1 MQFETARLIVRPLQQ
16 SDLTDVY
23 HSRKNPDTSK
33 YIGDP
38 ATLEDAKLRIEE
50 ATQPWQG
57 HDHQKMML
65 AIRCKTTNQFIGEL
79 LFKFTQKQ
87 CHIGEIGYRLSSQ
100 HLGKGYAFEAAS
112 TFISS
117 LFDQFEL
124 NKVIAVCAINNVA
137 SWRLMEKLGMRREA
151 ELRDN
156 MYLQGSYQNSFMY
169 SILRR
174 ELQ

>member
-1 MQFETARLIVRPLQQ
+1 MRFETARLTVRPLQQ

-23 HSRKNPDTSK
+23 QSRKNPDTSK

-38 ATLEDAKLRIEE
+38 ATIEDAKLRIKE
-50 ATQPWQG
+50 ATLPWQVI
-57 HDHQKMML
+57 DHQKMML

-87 CHIGEIGYRLSSQ
+87 CHIGEIGYRLSPLHLSQ
-100 HLGKGYAFEAAS
+100 GYAFEAAS
-112 TFISS
+112 MFISH
-117 LFDQFEL
+117 LFEQFEL
-124 NKVIAVCAINNVA
+124 NKVVAVCAINNIA
-137 SWRLMEKLGMRREA
+137 SWRLMEKLGMRREG

-156 MYLQGSYQNSFMY
+156 MYLQGSYHDSFLY

>member
-1 MQFETARLIVRPLQQ
+1 MRFETARLIVRPLQKC
-16 SDLTDVY
+16 DLADVY
-23 HSRKNPDTSK
+23 QSRKNPDTSK

-38 ATLEDAKLRIEE
+38 ATIEDARQRIEE

-57 HDHQKMML
+57 VDHQKLML
-65 AIRCKTTNQFIGEL
+65 AIRCKTTDLFIGEL
-79 LFKFTQKQ
+79 LFKFTQKH
-87 CHIGEIGYRLSSQ
+87 CHIGEIGYRLSPQ
-100 HLGKGYAFEAAS
+100 HLGKGYAFEATS
-112 TFISS
+112 TFVPH

-124 NKVIAVCAINNVA
+124 NKVIAVCAINNVS
-137 SWRLMEKLGMRREA
+137 SWRLMEKLGMRREG

-156 MYLQGSYQNSFMY
+156 MYLQGNYHNSFLY